1 MDAWTK
7 ELAKREPE
15 AAQIITERE
24 AENAKLREANQI
36 LKTERSELERLR
48 AENERLRAAL
58 AVVRDR
64 FFPASQPERDRD
76 LHWQLVND
84 ALSEK

>member
-36 LKTERSELERLR
+36 PKTERSRLLFK
-48 AENERLRAAL
+48 LREIGDAAH
-58 AVVRDR
+58 AA
-64 FFPASQPERDRD
+64 ASQ
-76 LHWQLVND
+76 
-84 ALSEK
+84 

>member
-1 MDAWTK
+1 MSVDVWDDIESRNEHIA
-7 ELAKREPE
+7 EL
-15 AAQIITERE
+15 E
-24 AENAKLREANQI
+24 AEV
-36 LKTERSELERLR
+36 
-48 AENERLRAAL
+48 ERLRAAL